1 MFPCLTGKR
10 KVLRQRLKNVE
21 REKLLVGVNHADL
34 APTDGSILWVL
45 IHIREQQLF
54 LTFLSLIDHLDH
66 LLQPMLLRFQDP
78 IIMLYEPNWNK
89 I

>member
-34 APTDGSILWVL
+34 APTDGSIL
-45 IHIREQQLF
+45 
-54 LTFLSLIDHLDH
+54 
-66 LLQPMLLRFQDP
+66 
-78 IIMLYEPNWNK
+78 
-89 I
+89 